1 MIKGYK
7 LGNSELQTRD
17 CTNNFNSIV
26 ILILKSKM
34 SMSMPTKETPMY
46 TYTIQIAITSQ
57 QAVELNLLEFRVV
70 ASENDLY
77 P

>member
-1 MIKGYK
+1 
-7 LGNSELQTRD
+7 
-17 CTNNFNSIV
+17 
-26 ILILKSKM
+26 
-34 SMSMPTKETPMY
+34 MPTKETPMY

-70 ASENDLY
+70 ASENELY

>member
-1 MIKGYK
+1 
-7 LGNSELQTRD
+7 
-17 CTNNFNSIV
+17 
-26 ILILKSKM
+26 M

-70 ASENDLY
+70 ASENELY